1 MAQYEIAACHD
12 KACYNGQCNSGD
24 LDKIRR
30 LKIKKMER
38 YVDKIF
44 AVNPDLIKFLPDG
57 SEFLPYTIANW
68 GKISQA
74 PKKGY

>member
-1 MAQYEIAACHD
+1 MAQYEIAACLIEPVITVN
-12 KACYNGQCNSGD
+12 AIVGI

-38 YVDKIF
+38 YVDRFF

-57 SEFLPYTIANW
+57 SEFFALQLRTRNR
-68 GKISQA
+68 ISQA
-74 PKKGY
+74 